1 MIFKLEKVMLD
12 YQEDCVNVEMQV
24 ISDGKFGVKKEE
36 VEESLDVDE
45 SIENLDEYEFE
56 EK

>member
-1 MIFKLEKVMLD
+1 MLD